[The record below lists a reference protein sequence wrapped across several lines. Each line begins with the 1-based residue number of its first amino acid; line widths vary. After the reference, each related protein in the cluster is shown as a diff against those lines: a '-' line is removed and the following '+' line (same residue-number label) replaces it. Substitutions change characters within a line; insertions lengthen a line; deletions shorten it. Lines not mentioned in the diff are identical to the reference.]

1 MSAFH
6 VWLRPLGE
14 ICRVR
19 VDGRKNANWLLDR
32 LARSFVFK
40 NSEPVRE
47 EGNTSFCTFLL
58 PCNSQVSHSGIE
70 RLLAKIPEVTLNTE
84 PA

>member
-1 MSAFH
+1 
-6 VWLRPLGE
+6 
-14 ICRVR
+14 
-19 VDGRKNANWLLDR
+19 
-32 LARSFVFK
+32 
-40 NSEPVRE
+40 
-47 EGNTSFCTFLL
+47 L